1 MNRMQ
6 RKSCLR
12 VSANFRSLVMQVS
25 VYEDEIPIGTAILE
39 GLDPPMGV
47 AFGPFTPSDRYDRDR
62 HANIIEEHYVDD
74 KGKLLS
80 VRADEHRLL
89 DASVAIEDWADDEIG
104 KQLTVWFRDGDDFAA
119 LFSTHND
126 YKAYRS

>member
-1 MNRMQ
+1 
-6 RKSCLR
+6 
-12 VSANFRSLVMQVS
+12 MQVS

-89 DASVAIEDWADDEIG
+89 DASVAIED
-104 KQLTVWFRDGDDFAA
+104 
-119 LFSTHND
+119 
-126 YKAYRS
+126 

>member
-89 DASVAIEDWADDEIG
+89 DASVAIED
-104 KQLTVWFRDGDDFAA
+104 
-119 LFSTHND
+119 
-126 YKAYRS
+126 